1 MDLFVIFGSN
11 VWTQEEGWH
20 FVNFRDRFRPDFML
34 RCVLWCM
41 RARNTHGV
49 ISTIIDLPSEFFSRA
64 QFWGRGLILLSVLRP
79 RLAYI
84 SNIQF
89 LVRRGLYKTDE
100 NTMQLHL
107 SLKRFF
113 LALKGVTHPSPL
125 RLSPICEHSK
135 SGRETCTSK
144 LRLDKLT
151 YVNTAKVAVKHV
163 GTYLKITTW

>member
-107 SLKRFF
+107 SLKRLF
-113 LALKGVTHPSPL
+113 LALQGCHTPTL
-125 RLSPICEHSK
+125 RLW
-135 SGRETCTSK
+135 RDETLSH
-144 LRLDKLT
+144 
-151 YVNTAKVAVKHV
+151 VNTAK
-163 GTYLKITTW
+163 LSLWSNNTTW